1 MWSTISSHHY
11 KVTEAKQLYFHLA
24 DRISLKFSS
33 ALNKVLYFKV
43 EANAHTQLHLISSDT
58 KVQASFPRNSHET
71 VFIQQIPL
79 TLQDTLT
86 TFKQITLLLVI
97 MHLASKGFQPSQ
109 EIFVPEIYSISFL
122 SCEWKRRKRRTDT
135 AWSKHI
141 FRSMCFQDICSRR
154 NCTSCC

>member
-1 MWSTISSHHY
+1 MWSAISSHHY

-24 DRISLKFSS
+24 DRVSLKFSS

-43 EANAHTQLHLISSDT
+43 EANAHTITPHFFRH
-58 KVQASFPRNSHET
+58 KVQASFPGNSHET

-79 TLQDTLT
+79 TLQDTLV
-86 TFKQITLLLVI
+86 TFKQITLMLVI

-109 EIFVPEIYSISFL
+109 EIFVPELYNKSFL
-122 SCEWKRRKRRTDT
+122 SCEWKRRKRRMDT

-141 FRSMCFQDICSRR
+141 FRSMCFQDIYSRR
-154 NCTSCC
+154 NHTSCC